1 MNRAFDFLLWDVDG
15 TLLDFLAAE
24 KIAIRSLFKDFD
36 LGECTDEML
45 KRYSS
50 INADYW
56 KKLERGEMSKA
67 EILIKRFESFFKEE
81 KISDVDC
88 AAFDRAYQ
96 KRLGETV
103 VFRDNSFELVSQ
115 LKGKIPQYA
124 ASNGTVVAQT
134 GKLTNSGLIK
144 LLDGVFLSEKLGAE
158 KPSVLFF
165 EKVFEALG
173 PIDPKR
179 ILIVGDSLT
188 SDILGAKNAG
198 IQSCW
203 YNPYHL
209 PNNTEISPD
218 YEIDHLNKVLDI
230 LDLNRLKQ

>member
-1 MNRAFDFLLWDVDG
+1 MTKPFDILLWDVDG

-24 KIAIRSLFKDFD
+24 DISIRSLFKDFN

-45 KRYSS
+45 CLYSA

-56 KKLERGEMSKA
+56 KRLERGEMSKK
-67 EILIKRFESFFKEE
+67 EILVKRFETFFSQVG
-81 KISDVDC
+81 IRSVDC
-88 AAFDRAYQ
+88 DAFDKAYQ

-103 VFRDNSFELVSQ
+103 VFRDNSYELVKS
-115 LKGKIPQYA
+115 LKGVLPQYA
-124 ASNGTVVAQT
+124 ASNGTIVAQT
-134 GKLTNSGLIK
+134 GKLTRSGLID

-165 EKVFEALG
+165 EKVFET
-173 PIDPKR
+173 IQTVNR
-179 ILIVGDSLT
+179 ERVLIVGDSLT

-203 YNPYHL
+203 YNPSHKPNTTDIKPDFEIEHL
-209 PNNTEISPD
+209 SEIKK
-218 YEIDHLNKVLDI
+218 ILDI
-230 LDLNRLKQ
+230 N